1 MRSAITR
8 RGGGGA
14 RAATTFSKLDEEVEI
29 LRALNLPQSRLVHS
43 EICIHFQNAK
53 LSSSHI
59 PHPTVDTALPAYDRD
74 REEMEILKRY
84 IRRETMNLYQYIII
98 IIIIRRENPGAE
110 YLCNCAKSTLD
121 FNCRF
126 VYDSKVRF

>member
-1 MRSAITR
+1 MDEKALL
-8 RGGGGA
+8 G
-14 RAATTFSKLDEEVEI
+14 AATTFSKLDEEVEI

-84 IRRETMNLYQYIII
+84 IRRETMNLYQYIIYHYYYQEGEP
-98 IIIIRRENPGAE
+98 RGRVP
-110 YLCNCAKSTLD
+110 L
-121 FNCRF
+121 
-126 VYDSKVRF
+126 